1 MYRLQFAASVP
12 APGLLLLRCHTEPA
26 LLLQGGNQRCACC
39 CLLHGSGILGVLKA
53 RALVYNQPWIL
64 RIPNIFR
71 FLPCLFRKSLPC
83 PVWDYFGNCFNGLGK
98 GDLFA
103 VTCN

>member
-39 CLLHGSGILGVLKA
+39 CLLHGSGILGVLIGA
-53 RALVYNQPWIL
+53 
-64 RIPNIFR
+64 
-71 FLPCLFRKSLPC
+71 
-83 PVWDYFGNCFNGLGK
+83 GK
-98 GDLFA
+98 GFA
-103 VTCN
+103 LQPALNSEDS